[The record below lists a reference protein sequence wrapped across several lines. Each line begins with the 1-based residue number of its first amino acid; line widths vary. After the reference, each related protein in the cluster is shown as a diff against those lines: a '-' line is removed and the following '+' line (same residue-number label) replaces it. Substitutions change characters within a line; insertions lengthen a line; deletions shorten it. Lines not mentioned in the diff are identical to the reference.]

1 MRLSYKFKLRAKSI
15 LHPIR
20 SLKALYF
27 IHCIQPTEKWKR
39 IVETDRK
46 KAMDMKWNRF
56 YREKF
61 PWDNPRTLN
70 EKLTWLEAMTDTSK
84 WTEYSDKFE
93 VRKYIES
100 LGLKDILTE
109 CYGVWNRA
117 EDIDFDSLPNK
128 FVVKCTHDCESTI
141 VVRDKSKMN
150 KQEVIDFLN
159 KHLAVRYGY
168 DSCEPHYIPIKP
180 RVMAESLIEMDPMDG
195 FSSATLVDHK
205 IRCINGKAQYDM
217 ACYDRPL
224 GMGSGGSSHTV
235 YDLYDI
241 HTWEPM
247 RQYLDYPGTV
257 YKDVPR
263 PKNLEKMI
271 EIAEKIS
278 QGFLQVRVDLYNVNG
293 RIYFGEMTFFA
304 CSGMYHW
311 FTDEFQRMIGDR
323 IQLPKPSK
331 TV

>member
-1 MRLSYKFKLRAKSI
+1 MGFFIRKVKLRAKSF

-27 IHCIQPTEKWKR
+27 LHFIKPTDKWKK

-84 WTEYSDKFE
+84 WSEYSDKYE

-109 CYGVWNRA
+109 CYGVWDHA
-117 EDIDFDSLPNK
+117 EDIDFDSLPEK

-141 VVRDKSKMN
+141 IVNDKSKMN
-150 KQEVIDFLN
+150 KKEVIDFLN

-168 DSCEPHYIPIKP
+168 SSCEPHYISIKP
-180 RVMAESLIEMDPMDG
+180 RVMAESLIEMDNSSE
-195 FSSATLVDHK
+195 FSSMTTVDHK
-205 IRCINGKAQYDM
+205 IRCIDGKAQYDM
-217 ACYDRPL
+217 VCYDRPL
-224 GMGSGGSSHTV
+224 GIGSGGEHTV
-235 YDLYDI
+235 YLGEDD
-241 HTWEPM
+241 
-247 RQYLDYPGTV
+247 RDSG
-257 YKDVPR
+257 KD
-263 PKNLEKMI
+263 
-271 EIAEKIS
+271 
-278 QGFLQVRVDLYNVNG
+278 
-293 RIYFGEMTFFA
+293 
-304 CSGMYHW
+304 
-311 FTDEFQRMIGDR
+311 
-323 IQLPKPSK
+323 
-331 TV
+331 